1 MVDRAESWRVFSGAG
16 RHLLLAAS
24 TALCL
29 SWSAAAAPALQDE
42 ADENF
47 RPRAF
52 QLYDTQA
59 ARALA
64 NEAADHVAAGRWS
77 EAIVG
82 LQALIEDHRGEVLGA
97 QRPRALGALNPSQTD
112 VHPGAASWAAQ
123 ALFGLPAEGQDRYR
137 ERYGRR
143 ARLALERAIAAGDRG
158 GLSDV
163 ARRWPLTESAER
175 AWWALG
181 DLELE
186 LGHAADG
193 LRAWARAAALRLGVP
208 QRVTVSRD
216 DWAALRA
223 DLGEGAPG
231 ALARAD
237 LAMDLLE
244 DSGSEGGSRASREA
258 SFSRGP
264 ATSVAAAS
272 ITSSARE
279 GEDGSAGWPAPFQLT
294 RGPFANLNGASR
306 LFPQRVGDVVI
317 VNTSRSVHAVD
328 AFDGS
333 ELWSL
338 ESSALG
344 WDDVRGKS
352 DFDDAV
358 DTTERIV
365 TAAAGRGIVVAPLQV
380 PFSFEQRDQYNE
392 MSIIEEIPERRL
404 IALDLATGE
413 RLWDT
418 MPPPA
423 WDGDSGSFEERMTVV
438 GPPTVVGARVLVPM
452 ARLRGR
458 IELHLGCFDLAS
470 GEVLW
475 SAPVVTGQRTLNMF
489 GRANVEFSA
498 PPPVVLGDTIIV
510 ATQLGL
516 VAALDLF
523 TGETRW
529 DALYEQVPIQPP
541 QYYAAGWIA
550 NRWRN
555 APPIIVDDTVLVAPF
570 DGEALIALDAET
582 GATLWSIDQRV
593 LTRQLGIRSTTS
605 RRRPGAGLE
614 LLLAADQR
622 RLLLGG
628 TAVVSIEFP
637 RGTRL
642 GPPLRRDWAWP
653 LEGTL
658 RGDAG
663 FPAVDADSVFVPT
676 GKGVVVLDRQSGRIR
691 EEVSGGRLGA
701 GQLLVADGML
711 FSTDGDFMNA
721 RFEWAAMVARAR
733 AAAGAPGASGSETYG
748 LVRLLLER
756 AEALLARGTIVEE
769 ALGLIDEAEAAV
781 AAFDARHADDPE
793 RVSGAA
799 LRRYQIHRGFLLRA
813 RGERLRGDA
822 DAARVAAR
830 NAVEFSASRPLRL
843 EALLALHEIERT
855 RDPLARAAIVDGI
868 LERHAGLE
876 VAVEATS
883 LGAQWSA
890 ESALGR
896 VMEAARENASTG
908 GRLMTA
914 ALWIDPW
921 EGPLT
926 PRSASLRPESE
937 NIGGTVSARI
947 PAGLFARISQVEMAR
962 ALPDLEV
969 ALGAELAALHAI
981 LRDHPA
987 ERLFDTTSAQWA
999 AARIFAIRM
1008 LHPRSAAIANLE
1020 AEADEALASA
1030 RSAYSSTGS
1039 DELLER
1045 LPRLYPGS
1053 AAATRAAED
1062 RVAFAIE
1069 RGDPEQVAQLVISA
1083 LSFDWHPARCTAREA
1098 SQLVRLAEVM
1108 GEAGNLELRAN
1119 IALNLARYR
1128 PSLEV
1133 ELASTGKLRLEDLA
1147 ARWRAALPVVEPV
1160 SSTFD
1165 QQVTIDD
1172 AESRAGDFT
1181 PVGSLRLSGDPAP
1194 EIMARRRYSPK
1205 TAGTQVLFAA
1215 SRDQLAAVS
1224 PDVGVRWAHPADLG
1238 LGRRDRA
1245 PRVCPTGDSV
1255 IVAERDRVISRD
1267 AATGE
1272 PRWEFEIPDRG
1283 ISSATVSGGVAV
1295 IVSRFLDTGKPAE
1308 VYGLDTVLGI
1318 QLWKLG
1324 VIGDRFHPEIKVA
1337 NGRFVLLPLRG
1348 AQAGVH
1354 DLSTG
1359 QPLSAPNTGQLNA
1372 REAQSAWADGQ
1383 HLVLATIEGGYNTRS
1398 ENRVVAFDLDDG
1410 SEAWRVDLDR
1420 FDGGVH
1426 NLVGL
1431 VDLPREVGSDERVRL
1446 AMLERVGNSG
1456 SRRSNLTRPQLGLH
1470 VIDEENGIIRRAPL
1484 AAIDSKTHLVGV
1496 NIRVRVVL
1504 DSPLMI
1510 GITENDG
1517 GPPLLE
1523 GIHASRGVIWR
1534 QTSARPLQA
1543 AGVESL
1549 AAPAL
1554 GDGVI
1559 AMLVRQ
1565 TTGQSRSV
1573 RPDMRLMFLDSAT
1586 GRHVETRSVESG
1598 GISARWRNL
1607 NGIGGS
1613 LVMMGARRMAVMQ
1626 R

>member
-1 MVDRAESWRVFSGAG
+1 MDRAESWRAVRGAG

-24 TALCL
+24 AVLWL
-29 SWSAAAAPALQDE
+29 SSGAFAAPPLQDE

-77 EAIVG
+77 EAVVG

-97 QRPRALGALNPSQTD
+97 QRPRALGALQPSQTD
-112 VHPGAASWAAQ
+112 VHPGAASWAAR
-123 ALFGLPAEGQDRYR
+123 ALFDLPAEGQDLYR
-137 ERYGRR
+137 ERFGRR

-193 LRAWARAAALRLGVP
+193 LRAWARAAALRLGEP

-216 DWAALRA
+216 DWALLRA
-223 DLGEGAPG
+223 DLGESAPG

-237 LAMDLLE
+237 LATDLL
-244 DSGSEGGSRASREA
+244 DASGSEGGSRASREA

-272 ITSSARE
+272 ITSSVRE
-279 GEDGSAGWPAPFQLT
+279 GEDGSAGWPAPFQLP

-306 LFPQRVGDVVI
+306 LFPQRIGDVVI
-317 VNTSRSVHAVD
+317 VNTSRSVHAID

-333 ELWSL
+333 ALWTL
-338 ESSALG
+338 DSSALR
-344 WDDVRGKS
+344 WDKVRGKS

-358 DTTERIV
+358 DTSERIV
-365 TAAAGRGIVVAPLQV
+365 TVAAGRGIVVAPLQI

-413 RLWDT
+413 PLWDT

-423 WDGDSGSFEERMTVV
+423 WDGDSGSFAERMTVV

-458 IELHLGCFDLAS
+458 IELHIGCFDLAS

-582 GATLWSIDQRV
+582 GATLWSIDQRL

-614 LLLAADQR
+614 LLLAADER
-622 RLLLGG
+622 SVLLGG
-628 TAVVSIEFP
+628 TAVVSVEFP

-642 GPPLRRDWAWP
+642 GPPLRRGWAWP

-663 FPAVDADSVFVPT
+663 FPAVDAHSVFVPT
-676 GKGVVVLDRQSGRIR
+676 GKGVVVLDRQSGRVR

-711 FSTDGDFMNA
+711 FSTDGDYLNA

-733 AAAGAPGASGSETYG
+733 AAARAPEASGSETYG

-756 AEALLARGTIVEE
+756 AEALLARGAMVDE

-781 AAFDARHADDPE
+781 AAFDAGAADDPE

-799 LRRYQIHRGFLLRA
+799 MRRYQIHRGFLLRA

-822 DAARVAAR
+822 DAARAAAR
-830 NAVEFSASRPLRL
+830 DAVEFSASRPLRL

-855 RDPLARAAIVDGI
+855 RDLAARAAIVDGI

-890 ESALGR
+890 ESALNR
-896 VMEAARENASTG
+896 VMEAARESAGSG

-914 ALWIDPW
+914 TLWNDPW
-921 EGPLT
+921 VGPVT

-937 NIGGTVSARI
+937 NIGGMVSARI

-962 ALPDLEV
+962 ALPDLES
-969 ALGAELAALHAI
+969 ALEAELAALHAV
-981 LRDHPA
+981 LREHPA

-999 AARIFAIRM
+999 AARVFAIRM
-1008 LHPRSAAIANLE
+1008 LYPGSAAIAGLE
-1020 AEADEALASA
+1020 VEADEALASA
-1030 RSAYSSTGS
+1030 RAAYASDGS
-1039 DELLER
+1039 DDLLER

-1062 RVAFAIE
+1062 RVKFAIE

-1098 SQLVRLAEVM
+1098 SQLARLAEVM
-1108 GEAGNLELRAN
+1108 GEAGNLEFRAS

-1133 ELASTGKLRLEDLA
+1133 ELASLGSLRLEDLA
-1147 ARWRAALPVVEPV
+1147 TRWRAALPIVEPV

-1165 QQVTIDD
+1165 QQVTFDD
-1172 AESRAGDFT
+1172 SAGKAGDFM
-1181 PVGSLRLSGDPAP
+1181 PVGSLRLAGDPARD
-1194 EIMARRRYSPK
+1194 IA
-1205 TAGTQVLFAA
+1205 AGTQLLFAA
-1215 SRDQLAAVS
+1215 SRDQFAAVS
-1224 PDVGVRWAHPADLG
+1224 PDVGVRWTHPADLG

-1272 PRWEFEIPDRG
+1272 PRWAFEVPDRG

-1308 VYGLDTVLGI
+1308 VYGVDTVLGI

-1337 NGRFVLLPLRG
+1337 DGCFVLLPLRG
-1348 AQAGVH
+1348 TQAGVH

-1372 REAQSAWADGQ
+1372 REAQSAWAAGRR
-1383 HLVLATIEGGYNTRS
+1383 LVLATIEGGYNTRS

-1431 VDLPREVGSDERVRL
+1431 VDLPREVGSTERVRL

-1456 SRRSNLTRPQLGLH
+1456 SRRSNLTRPSLGLH
-1470 VIDEENGIIRRAPL
+1470 VIDEENGIIRRSPL
-1484 AAIDSKTHLVGV
+1484 AEIDSKTHLVGV

-1504 DSPLMI
+1504 DSPMMI
-1510 GITENDG
+1510 GITENG
-1517 GPPLLE
+1517 EAPPLLE

-1534 QTSARPLQA
+1534 QASARPLQA
-1543 AGVESL
+1543 SGVESL

-1554 GDGVI
+1554 GDGVV

-1565 TTGQSRSV
+1565 TTGENRSV
-1573 RPDMRLMFLDSAT
+1573 RPDIRLMFLDSAT
-1586 GRHVETRSVESG
+1586 GRHVETRPVESG

>member
-1 MVDRAESWRVFSGAG
+1 
-16 RHLLLAAS
+16 
-24 TALCL
+24 
-29 SWSAAAAPALQDE
+29 
-42 ADENF
+42 
-47 RPRAF
+47 
-52 QLYDTQA
+52 
-59 ARALA
+59 
-64 NEAADHVAAGRWS
+64 
-77 EAIVG
+77 
-82 LQALIEDHRGEVLGA
+82 
-97 QRPRALGALNPSQTD
+97 
-112 VHPGAASWAAQ
+112 
-123 ALFGLPAEGQDRYR
+123 
-137 ERYGRR
+137 
-143 ARLALERAIAAGDRG
+143 
-158 GLSDV
+158 
-163 ARRWPLTESAER
+163 
-175 AWWALG
+175 
-181 DLELE
+181 
-186 LGHAADG
+186 
-193 LRAWARAAALRLGVP
+193 
-208 QRVTVSRD
+208 
-216 DWAALRA
+216 
-223 DLGEGAPG
+223 
-231 ALARAD
+231 
-237 LAMDLLE
+237 
-244 DSGSEGGSRASREA
+244 
-258 SFSRGP
+258 
-264 ATSVAAAS
+264 
-272 ITSSARE
+272 
-279 GEDGSAGWPAPFQLT
+279 
-294 RGPFANLNGASR
+294 
-306 LFPQRVGDVVI
+306 
-317 VNTSRSVHAVD
+317 
-328 AFDGS
+328 
-333 ELWSL
+333 
-338 ESSALG
+338 
-344 WDDVRGKS
+344 
-352 DFDDAV
+352 
-358 DTTERIV
+358 
-365 TAAAGRGIVVAPLQV
+365 
-380 PFSFEQRDQYNE
+380 
-392 MSIIEEIPERRL
+392 
-404 IALDLATGE
+404 
-413 RLWDT
+413 
-418 MPPPA
+418 
-423 WDGDSGSFEERMTVV
+423 
-438 GPPTVVGARVLVPM
+438 
-452 ARLRGR
+452 
-458 IELHLGCFDLAS
+458 
-470 GEVLW
+470 
-475 SAPVVTGQRTLNMF
+475 
-489 GRANVEFSA
+489 
-498 PPPVVLGDTIIV
+498 
-510 ATQLGL
+510 
-516 VAALDLF
+516 
-523 TGETRW
+523 
-529 DALYEQVPIQPP
+529 
-541 QYYAAGWIA
+541 
-550 NRWRN
+550 
-555 APPIIVDDTVLVAPF
+555 
-570 DGEALIALDAET
+570 
-582 GATLWSIDQRV
+582 
-593 LTRQLGIRSTTS
+593 
-605 RRRPGAGLE
+605 
-614 LLLAADQR
+614 
-622 RLLLGG
+622 
-628 TAVVSIEFP
+628 
-637 RGTRL
+637 
-642 GPPLRRDWAWP
+642 
-653 LEGTL
+653 
-658 RGDAG
+658 
-663 FPAVDADSVFVPT
+663 
-676 GKGVVVLDRQSGRIR
+676 
-691 EEVSGGRLGA
+691 
-701 GQLLVADGML
+701 
-711 FSTDGDFMNA
+711 
-721 RFEWAAMVARAR
+721 
-733 AAAGAPGASGSETYG
+733 
-748 LVRLLLER
+748 
-756 AEALLARGTIVEE
+756 
-769 ALGLIDEAEAAV
+769 
-781 AAFDARHADDPE
+781 
-793 RVSGAA
+793 
-799 LRRYQIHRGFLLRA
+799 
-813 RGERLRGDA
+813 
-822 DAARVAAR
+822 
-830 NAVEFSASRPLRL
+830 
-843 EALLALHEIERT
+843 IERT

-876 VAVEATS
+876 VEVEATS

-937 NIGGTVSARI
+937 SIGGKVSARI
-947 PAGLFARISQVEMAR
+947 PTGLFARISQVEMAR

-969 ALGAELAALHAI
+969 ALGAELTALHAI

-987 ERLFDTTSAQWA
+987 EQLFGTTSAQWA

-1008 LHPRSAAIANLE
+1008 LHPRSAAIVNLE
-1020 AEADEALASA
+1020 AEAEEALANA
-1030 RSAYSSTGS
+1030 RAAYSSTGS

-1108 GEAGNLELRAN
+1108 GDAGNLELRAS

-1133 ELASTGKLRLEDLA
+1133 ELASTGTVRVEDLA

-1165 QQVTIDD
+1165 QGVTLNVP
-1172 AESRAGDFT
+1172 AGTAGDFT
-1181 PVGSLRLSGDPAP
+1181 PVGSLRLAGDPERGIP
-1194 EIMARRRYSPK
+1194 
-1205 TAGTQVLFAA
+1205 AGTQVLFAA
-1215 SRDQLAAVS
+1215 SRDRFAAVS

-1272 PRWEFEIPDRG
+1272 PRWSFEIPNRG
-1283 ISSATVSGGVAV
+1283 VTSATVSGGVAV
-1295 IVSRFLDTGKPAE
+1295 IVSHFLDTGKPAE
-1308 VYGLDTVLGI
+1308 VHGVDTVLGI
-1318 QLWKLG
+1318 HLWKLG
-1324 VIGDRFHPEIKVA
+1324 VIGDRFHPEVKVA
-1337 NGRFVLLPLRG
+1337 DGRFVLLPLRG

-1372 REAQSAWADGQ
+1372 REAQSAWADGE

-1470 VIDEENGIIRRAPL
+1470 AIDEENGIIRRAPL

-1496 NIRVRVVL
+1496 NIRLRVVL

-1510 GITENDG
+1510 GITENGG

-1586 GRHVETRSVESG
+1586 GRHVETRPIESG